1 MACRAGD
8 SVAAALTLDATVVY
22 VLAVI
27 FVATLIR
34 STIGFGEAL
43 VAVPL
48 LALRIPIAVAAPLAV
63 SVSLLIAGVIVVQD
77 WRHIEVRSASGL
89 ILSSLAGIPFG
100 LLLLAFASDHVVRLI
115 LGLAIVSFAIYS
127 ITAAAKWRLDADHPF
142 WLAGAGF
149 CSGVLG
155 GAYGMNGP
163 PLAIYGG
170 LRRWSPQR
178 FRATLQAYFLIASA
192 AGLAGYV
199 AIGLWRPDVTRYVVL
214 SLPVVGLG
222 IVAGR
227 WLNHR
232 LRGDRFFQVIYAALI
247 LLGAVLVAQAVR
259 AWPV

>member
-1 MACRAGD
+1 VTTSLA
-8 SVAAALTLDATVVY
+8 LDATTVY

-34 STIGFGEAL
+34 STFGFGEAH

-63 SVSLLIAGVIVVQD
+63 SISLLIAGAIVVQD
-77 WRHIEVRSASGL
+77 WRHVEVRSAGGL
-89 ILSSLAGIPFG
+89 IASALAGIPFG
-100 LLLLAFASDHVVRLI
+100 LLLLAFASDHIVRLI

-127 ITAAAKWRLDADHPF
+127 IAAGARWRLDADHTV
-142 WLAGAGF
+142 WIVGAGF

-192 AGLAGYV
+192 AGLIGYA
-199 AIGLWRPDVTRYVVL
+199 AIGLWRPDVTRDVLL
-214 SLPVVGLG
+214 SLPFVGLG
-222 IVAGR
+222 VVAGR

-232 LRGDRFFQVIYAALI
+232 LRGDRFFQVVYGALVV
-247 LLGAVLVAQAVR
+247 LGAVLIVQAVR
-259 AWPV
+259 AWPM

>member
-1 MACRAGD
+1 
-8 SVAAALTLDATVVY
+8 VTALALHTTTVY

-34 STIGFGEAL
+34 STFGFGEAL

-48 LALRIPIAVAAPLAV
+48 LALRIPIVVAAPLAV
-63 SVSLLIAGVIVVQD
+63 SVSLLIAGAIVVQD
-77 WRHIEVRSASGL
+77 WRHVEIRSASGL
-89 ILSSLAGIPFG
+89 IASSLLGIPFG
-100 LLLLAFASDHVVRLI
+100 LALLAFASDHVVRLI
-115 LGLAIVSFAIYS
+115 LGIAIVGFAIYS
-127 ITAAAKWRLDADHPF
+127 MAASATWRLDADHPV

-192 AGLAGYV
+192 AGLIGYV
-199 AIGLWRPDVTRYVVL
+199 AIGLWRPDVTRYVLL
-214 SLPVVGLG
+214 SLPFVGLG
-222 IVAGR
+222 VVAGR

-232 LRGDRFFQVIYAALI
+232 LRGDRFFRVIYGALI
-247 LLGAVLVAQAVR
+247 VLGAVLVAQAVR
-259 AWPV
+259 AWPI